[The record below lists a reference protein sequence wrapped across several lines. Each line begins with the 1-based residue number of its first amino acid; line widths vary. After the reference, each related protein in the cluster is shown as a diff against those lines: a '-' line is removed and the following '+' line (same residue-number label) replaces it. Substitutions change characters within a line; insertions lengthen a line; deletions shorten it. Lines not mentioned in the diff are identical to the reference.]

1 MQLYLLDNLNHT
13 TIFYFYHVF
22 VIAFNVQIK
31 RIKSEMT
38 AVTQGFKGFSLSRL
52 VTYGSV
58 TWLVKV

>member
-38 AVTQGFKGFSLSRL
+38 AVTQGLKGFSLSRL
-52 VTYGSV
+52 V
-58 TWLVKV
+58 KV